1 MLSAESSGREDF
13 RWEGRD
19 PAPGCAFH
27 VPSVVLAASM
37 GLLSLV
43 IKLTHHLYPP
53 FSSGETEAQPVPSEE
68 GAGPGLVVFE
78 SPFPSGA
85 SVSLLP

>member
-1 MLSAESSGREDF
+1 MLSAESSGHEDF

-85 SVSLLP
+85 SVSPLP